1 MGLFDFFRKN
11 KTAPTTNSRNAAQA
25 TSVPRELLVSDHEV
39 DNQIFA
45 ILAEHVDMTAPREQN
60 HYSYY
65 TSEEGARA
73 ALAEAKAAGWTPVN
87 ADEEVYQLEGESL
100 WSMSVTRCDMPT
112 NAQTIPGY
120 RAFFEDLAN
129 RHGGEYDGWE
139 AASS

>member
-11 KTAPTTNSRNAAQA
+11 KTVSATNSSSAAQA
-25 TSVPRELLVSDHEV
+25 ASVPRELLVSDDEV

-45 ILAEHVDMTAPREQN
+45 ILAKHVDMTAPREQN

-65 TSEEGARA
+65 ATEEGARA
-73 ALAEAKAAGWTPVN
+73 ALAEAKAAGWTPIS
-87 ADEEVYQLEGESL
+87 ADEEVYQLDGESL
-100 WSMSVTRCDMPT
+100 WSMSVTRNDMPT
-112 NAQTIPGY
+112 NTQTIPGY

-129 RHGGEYDGWE
+129 RYGGEYDGWE